1 MARSTQRALV
11 GLLLVVI
18 VLAGSVVALT
28 DRSVAHLSHIT
39 AYFANSNGIFVGDDV
54 RILGVNVGR
63 IETIDPQPDGVKIEF
78 AVQGKYRVPAAAKAA
93 ILSPTLVTA
102 RAIQLVPAYTTGPV
116 MADGAVIPQ
125 NRTVVPVQWDDVRG
139 ELQKVAQTLQPTQPG
154 GVSSLGALI
163 NTAAANLKGRGGA
176 IRDTIVELSDVLS
189 LLGDHSN
196 DVFGTA
202 RNLAML
208 VSALHDSADLLGQL
222 NQNLAGVSAL
232 LADRPNE
239 VGAAVH
245 DFSVAAQDVAGF
257 VAQNRETIGVTSDKF
272 TSLSQAITES
282 LADIKETLHV
292 APNTLA
298 NFNNIYNPATGG
310 VGGAMAVN
318 NFANPIDFICGGI
331 QAASRMNADQSA
343 KLCVQYLAPIIK
355 NRQYNFPP
363 IGTTIGLAAPLPI
376 AGATIRPNEITYSE
390 DWMRPDFVPPAAPA
404 PPPADQPAE
413 PLPAATPAASAEAR
427 PTETNPQA
435 GLAGLMV
442 PAGGGS

>member
-125 NRTVVPVQWDDVRG
+125 NRTVVPVEWDDVRG

-298 NFNNIYNPATGG
+298 NFNNNYNPATGG